1 MLPEDTEGKITGPA
15 FESKCKIDTGTATNV
30 MPISN
35 FQEIVPS
42 NV

>member
-15 FESKCKIDTGTATNV
+15 IETKCKIDTGTAANV
-30 MPISN
+30 MPIYT
-35 FQEIVPS
+35 FRAIVPS